1 MTLKAGQYVRHAKYG
16 WGTVVEYDRDRTLVY
31 FRSIGIKR
39 LETDSANFA
48 AVAGEA
54 PKKKRLP

>member
-1 MTLKAGQYVRHAKYG
+1 MILKAGQYVRHGKYG
-16 WGTVVEYDRDRTLVY
+16 WGTVVEYDRDQTMVY

-39 LETDSANFA
+39 LETHSANFTT
-48 AVAGEA
+48 VAGEE